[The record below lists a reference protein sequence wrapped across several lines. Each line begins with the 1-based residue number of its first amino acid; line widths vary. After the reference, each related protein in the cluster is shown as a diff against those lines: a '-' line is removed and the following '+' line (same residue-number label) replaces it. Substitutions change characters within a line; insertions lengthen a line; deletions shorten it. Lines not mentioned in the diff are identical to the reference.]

1 MQYRRRSKTYICF
14 SFAWGV
20 ILNTFQNGEA
30 KLSWLESH
38 LYSVGLGPREEEFKV
53 LSKINATVQNA
64 KRLSLAVDKCWQAI
78 LKKDLHA
85 LGKAFTEA
93 FDAQIEILPLMTN
106 SLIVRGSHSTK
117 TRYLATNYQEQAV
130 VGILF
135 V

>member
-1 MQYRRRSKTYICF
+1 M
-14 SFAWGV
+14 
-20 ILNTFQNGEA
+20 
-30 KLSWLESH
+30 
-38 LYSVGLGPREEEFKV
+38 GLGPREEEFKV
-53 LSKINATVQNA
+53 LSKISATVENA
-64 KRLSLAVDKCWQAI
+64 KRLSLAVDNCWQAI